1 MTQNVVIVGAARTPM
16 GGFLGSLADV
26 PAAQL
31 GAAAIKAAIERARID
46 PKSVQQ
52 VFMGNVLSAGNGQ
65 SVARQS
71 MIHAGIPPACGAV
84 TVNKMCGSGL
94 QTIQFASQAI
104 QCGDV
109 DVAVAG
115 GAESMTRAPYLL
127 PRARAGYRLGH
138 GEVLDSMLTDGL
150 LDAYG
155 GKHMGQC
162 AEMCVKKY
170 GFTRDQQDAFAID
183 SFKRAIAAEAAGH
196 FRHEIT
202 PVTIAG
208 RKGAVTVEKDEDI
221 TKFNEEKL
229 RQLKPAFEK
238 DGTITAGNASSIS
251 DGAAAVVVMSEA
263 RAKALGVRPIA
274 RVLGCA
280 TAGLEPEWFS
290 IAPAL
295 AIRKLSDRIGLPLAK
310 VDLFEI
316 NEAFAAV
323 ALAALK
329 DLELGNERV
338 NIHGGAV
345 ALGHPIGASG
355 TRIVVTLL
363 NALRVRGGKLGIAC
377 ACIGGGEASAIAF
390 ERLE

>member
-1 MTQNVVIVGAARTPM
+1 MIQNVVIAGAARTPM
-16 GGFLGSLADV
+16 GGFLGALADV
-26 PAAQL
+26 PAPQL
-31 GAAAIKAAIERARID
+31 GATAITAALDRARVD
-46 PKSVQQ
+46 PKAVQE

-65 SVARQS
+65 SVARQC

-94 QTIQFASQAI
+94 QTIKFAAQGI

-109 DVAVAG
+109 DLVVAG
-115 GAESMTRAPYLL
+115 GTESMTRAPYLL
-127 PRARAGYRLGH
+127 PRARAGLRLGH
-138 GEVLDSMLTDGL
+138 GEVLDALLTDGL

-170 GFTRDQQDAFAID
+170 GFTRDEQDAFAIE

-196 FRHEIT
+196 FKHEIA

-208 RKGAVTVEKDEDI
+208 RKGTVTVEKDEDI
-221 TKFNEEKL
+221 GKFNEAKL
-229 RQLKPAFEK
+229 RQLRPAFEK
-238 DGTITAGNASSIS
+238 EGTITAGNASSIS

-263 RAKALGVRPIA
+263 KARSLGVKPIA
-274 RVLGCA
+274 RVLGYA

-290 IAPAL
+290 IAPSL

-329 DLELGNERV
+329 DLELSADRV
-338 NIHGGAV
+338 NVHGGAV

-363 NALRVRGGKLGIAC
+363 NALRIRGKKLGIAC

-390 ERLE
+390 ERIE